1 VNVFASIWWQSQ
13 EAYSEAGTIHKA
25 KPSSSFWQTG
35 GGEEEHH
42 PFLISAID
50 KRGWSTSR
58 AGRFSP
64 VKKLDT
70 HLIGGC
76 VCFQTRSGWF
86 WVREKSLV
94 SAGFRNLD
102 PG

>member
-1 VNVFASIWWQSQ
+1 MFASIWWQSQ
-13 EAYSEAGTIHKA
+13 EAYSEAGMIHKA
-25 KPSSSFWQTG
+25 KMSSSFWQTG

-50 KRGWSTSR
+50 KRDWSTLR
-58 AGRFSP
+58 AGRFTP
-64 VKKLDT
+64 GKETRYPFNRRMCGL
-70 HLIGGC
+70 
-76 VCFQTRSGWF
+76 QNRSGWF